1 MSEGDVRVLIVD
13 DDPQFAKAAARQF
26 RQAGCS
32 VSISED
38 GAELERFA
46 AGNVPTDGIA
56 LDVDLGLLRRTGLD
70 LLAALR
76 ERRVWVPTLV
86 VTGLRDI
93 EPLLNRAQE
102 LHAQFCTKPLVK
114 RRVDAFVAWM
124 LRERVRNLDDEAV
137 FKNGVFAL
145 QREIERSFT
154 PCELGLIAALFRG
167 MKQRDYARSIGRD
180 VHTIE
185 SHAKT
190 IREKTRLTLPLV
202 ITRIRQ
208 LGLASVAAA

>member
-1 MSEGDVRVLIVD
+1 MSGGDIRVLIVD
-13 DDPQFAKAAARQF
+13 DDPHFAKAAARQF
-26 RQAGCS
+26 RQAACS
-32 VSISED
+32 VSVSGD
-38 GAELERFA
+38 GAELDRLT
-46 AGNVPTDGIA
+46 AGDASCDGIV
-56 LDVDLGLLRRTGLD
+56 LDVDLGLLKRNGLD
-70 LLAALR
+70 LLQALR
-76 ERRVWVPTLV
+76 ERRIWVPTLV

-102 LHAQFCTKPLVK
+102 LHAQFCTKPIVK

-137 FKNGVFAL
+137 FKNGIFAL

-167 MKQRDYARSIGRD
+167 MSRRDYAESIKRSVD
-180 VHTIE
+180 VVD

-190 IREKTRLTLPLV
+190 IREKTRMTLPRV